1 MSEPP
6 EKTLRSGK
14 NRRADEGSKQ
24 LPTHCPL
31 GRAEVA
37 LIPGLKSHCSTAD
50 TALRAL
56 CRNVSRLH
64 AITCKDC
71 SMLCDMSRQVG
82 GLSVSPRGL
91 SYVVAPDSPPPLSAL
106 LRGCPPDTTIIF
118 QGKDTSVDRIVETD
132 VAYL

>member
-1 MSEPP
+1 MSAPPKKNPAIREEPQ
-6 EKTLRSGK
+6 G
-14 NRRADEGSKQ
+14 DEGSKQ

-56 CRNVSRLH
+56 CRNVSRLY

-91 SYVVAPDSPPPLSAL
+91 S
-106 LRGCPPDTTIIF
+106 
-118 QGKDTSVDRIVETD
+118 
-132 VAYL
+132 